1 MTSRATASSTNLYR
15 TIALV
20 LFSLFALAALVAPR
34 FISTATGASTEPEA
48 QARARQQRRR
58 GGATRPARIDYTHF
72 SHRTKEHQLTCDNCH
87 KFPSANWQQVRK
99 KDDAFPDV
107 TEYPEHQSC
116 LRCHRE
122 QFFARERP
130 APAIC
135 SVCHVANSPRNTTR
149 YPFPSLGA
157 TFLNSPRG
165 VGFAS
170 DFQVFFPHDKH
181 IEIIGQLP
189 PTDTPERGVSFINAS
204 FAQEKKERQ
213 EQKPAAAPAESP
225 DKSCVVCH
233 QTYMP
238 QGTSDKE
245 YVTEPPKTLGDAFW
259 LKKGTFKTIPD
270 GHITCF
276 TCHSQDNTDL
286 KPGPMDCATC
296 HRLAPAPPVRADFD
310 PKVAAAEGIND
321 PVVLAAWRKRTSAA
335 NFRHEGGMHPDLSCM
350 DCHKVPQMNTLD
362 AESRQVHVLSCGG
375 GGAGCHV
382 TPTSD
387 DGGALNLEID
397 GRKASGAFQCAKCHQ
412 LYGREQTPASH
423 VKAVEAFKQK

>member
-1 MTSRATASSTNLYR
+1 MRHRLT
-15 TIALV
+15 
-20 LFSLFALAALVAPR
+20 ALAFFLAFVCVGFAWPR
-34 FISTATGASTEPEA
+34 LESSAAVTGTTPQRRT
-48 QARARQQRRR
+48 QARRPRTAPTHQRV
-58 GGATRPARIDYTHF
+58 DYTHF
-72 SHRTKEHQLTCDNCH
+72 SHRTKEHQLACDNCH
-87 KFPSANWQQVRK
+87 KFPSSNWQQVRK
-99 KDDAFPDV
+99 KDDAFPDIA
-107 TEYPEHQSC
+107 EYPEHQSC
-116 LRCHRE
+116 LRCHRQ

-165 VGFAS
+165 ASFTS

-181 IEIIGQLP
+181 IEIVGQLQ
-189 PTDTPERGVSFINAS
+189 PTDTPERTVSFVNAS
-204 FAQEKKERQ
+204 FTQEKKE
-213 EQKPAAAPAESP
+213 QKEAKLADSP

-238 QGTSDKE
+238 QGTSDQE
-245 YVTEPPKTLGDAFW
+245 YVTTPPKTLGDAFW

-270 GHITCF
+270 GHTSCF

-286 KPGPMDCATC
+286 KPAPMDCATC
-296 HRLAPAPPVRADFD
+296 HKLAPATPARTDFD

-321 PVVLAAWRKRTSAA
+321 PVMLAAWRKRTSAA

-350 DCHKVPQMNTLD
+350 DCHKVTTMNTLD
-362 AESRQVHVLSCGG
+362 AESRKVHVLSCGG

-397 GRKASGAFQCAKCHQ
+397 GRKASAAFQCAKCHL
-412 LYGREQTPASH
+412 LYGGAQTPASH
-423 VKAVEAFKQK
+423 AKAVEAFKQK